1 MYIHLGEEVL
11 IKSSSV
17 VGIFDLEKTTT
28 QKITKDFLVSK
39 NFDVVT
45 VSYEMP
51 KSFVVCVDDSNKTT
65 VYISQIS
72 PATLKKRSQSKIWR

>member
-11 IKSSSV
+11 IKSSEV
-17 VGIFDLEKTTT
+17 MGIFDLEKTTT

-39 NFDVVT
+39 KFDVVT

-51 KSFVVCVDDSNKTT
+51 KAFVVCVNEIGKTT

-72 PATLKKRSQSKIWR
+72 AATLRKRSQSKIWR